1 MLVSEVMVRPVQTC
15 GMDTSIAD
23 VARRMVAEEHGAL
36 AITMHDYLVGIISER
51 DVVRAVAEGR
61 DPETTQTSEYMT
73 RDPDSM
79 EPDIEVTDAAE
90 WMLAA
95 GYRHLPVA
103 DGGKLLGMVSMKDI
117 MWSITGEAGVLSR
130 KSAYGQNN

>member
-15 GMDTSIAD
+15 GLDASVAD
-23 VARRMVAEEHGAL
+23 VARCMVEEEHGAL
-36 AITMHDYLVGIISER
+36 AVTLHDYLIGIISER
-51 DVVRAVAEGR
+51 DIVRAVAEGR
-61 DPETTQTSEYMT
+61 DADTTQASEFMT

-79 EPDIEVTDAAE
+79 EPDVDVTDAAE

-103 DGGKLLGMVSMKDI
+103 EAGRLQGMVSMKDI
-117 MWSITGEAGVLSR
+117 MWAITGEAAVLNRRSGHDR
-130 KSAYGQNN
+130 SN

>member
-1 MLVSEVMVRPVQTC
+1 MQVSEVMVRPVQTC
-15 GMDTSIAD
+15 GQDASIAD
-23 VARRMVAEEHGAL
+23 VARRMVDEEHGAL
-36 AITMHDYLVGIISER
+36 AITLHDYLVGIISER

-61 DPETTQTSEYMT
+61 DTETTQASEYMT

-79 EPDIEVTDAAE
+79 DPDIEVTDAAE

-103 DGGKLLGMVSMKDI
+103 ESGKLLGMVSMKDI
-117 MWSITGEAGVLSR
+117 MWAITGEAGVLSR
-130 KSAYGQNN
+130 RSANGQRD